1 MLMKKTNLLYVL
13 VFLMILIFV
22 RSLFFLYFNYTEHKA
37 SGIEGLGLLMNI
49 LIFGTAVYLLH
60 GFTFNNPLLTILLY
74 LLLIKPMIAIFSYLE
89 KTHQSFHLDPITKS
103 KFLEIEY
110 YSSNVSTLTSFLIS
124 FYILYYIFFHK

>member
-1 MLMKKTNLLYVL
+1 MKKPNVLYVL
-13 VFLMILIFV
+13 VLLMILIFI
-22 RSLFFLYFNYTEHKA
+22 RSIFLIYFNYTQHDA

-74 LLLIKPMIAIFSYLE
+74 LMLIKPVIAIFSYLE
-89 KTHQSFHLDPITKS
+89 KKYQFFPFDPTMKAHLR
-103 KFLEIEY
+103 EVEY
-110 YSSNVSTLTSFLIS
+110 YASNVSTLTSFLIS